1 MSEKPPAV
9 EVIDLVKTFDEGR
22 TRAVDGVTF
31 SVAQGEFVAVTG
43 PSGCGKSTLLHLIAA
58 LERPDSS
65 GRIVVLGQD
74 ITRRRDLSRY
84 RARTIG
90 LVFQLHNLLP
100 NLTAVENVEVPMY
113 EIGLGMRERRRR
125 ALQLLGI
132 VGLAE
137 KARRRPP
144 ELSGGERQ
152 RVAIARS
159 LSNDPPILLADEPTG
174 NLDSK
179 AGRNVIEALQAIHH
193 ERGLTIIMVT
203 HDPGIAASADRVIR
217 MLDGRIEAS

>member
-1 MSEKPPAV
+1 MSERPPAV
-9 EVIDLVKTFDEGR
+9 ETVDLVKTFDQGR
-22 TRAVDGVTF
+22 TRAVDGATF

-58 LERPDSS
+58 LERPDS
-65 GRIVVLGQD
+65 GRIVVLGED
-74 ITRRRDLSRY
+74 ITSRHDLSRY
-84 RARTIG
+84 RARTVG

-113 EIGLGMRERRRR
+113 ETGLGIRERRRR
-125 ALQLLGI
+125 ALQLLEL
-132 VGLAE
+132 VGLSD

-144 ELSGGERQ
+144 ALSGGERQ
-152 RVAIARS
+152 RVAVARS

-179 AGRNVIEALQAIHH
+179 AGRNVMEALEAIHH
-193 ERGLTIIMVT
+193 QHGLTIIMVT
-203 HDPGIAASADRVIR
+203 HDPGIAASADRVIK
-217 MLDGRIEAS
+217 MLDGRIEGE

>member
-1 MSEKPPAV
+1 MSERPPAV
-9 EVIDLVKTFDEGR
+9 EIVDLVKTFDEGR
-22 TRAVDGVTF
+22 TRAVDGASL
-31 SVAQGEFVAVTG
+31 SVAQGEFVAITG

-58 LERPDSS
+58 LERADS
-65 GRIVVLGQD
+65 GRIVVMGEE
-74 ITRRRDLSRY
+74 ITKRHDLSQY
-84 RARTIG
+84 RARTVG

-113 EIGLGMRERRRR
+113 EAGLGMKDRRRK
-125 ALQLLGI
+125 ALQLLELM
-132 VGLAE
+132 GLAD

-144 ELSGGERQ
+144 QLSGGERQ

-179 AGRNVIEALQAIHH
+179 AGRNVMEALEAIHH
-193 ERGLTIIMVT
+193 QHGLIIIMVT
-203 HDPGIAASADRVIR
+203 HDPRIAASADRIIK
-217 MLDGRIEAS
+217 MLDGRIEEG

>member
-1 MSEKPPAV
+1 MSERPPAV
-9 EVIDLVKTFDEGR
+9 ETVDLVKTFDQGR
-22 TRAVDGVTF
+22 TRAVDGATF

-58 LERPDSS
+58 LERPDS
-65 GRIVVLGQD
+65 GRIVVLGED
-74 ITRRRDLSRY
+74 ITSRHDLSRY
-84 RARTIG
+84 RARTVG

-113 EIGLGMRERRRR
+113 ETGLGMRERRRR
-125 ALQLLGI
+125 ALQLLEL
-132 VGLAE
+132 VGLPD

-144 ELSGGERQ
+144 ALSGGERQ
-152 RVAIARS
+152 RVAVARS

-179 AGRNVIEALQAIHH
+179 AGRNVMEALEAIHH
-193 ERGLTIIMVT
+193 QHGLTIIMVT
-203 HDPGIAASADRVIR
+203 HDPGIAASADRVIK
-217 MLDGRIEAS
+217 MLDGRIEGE